1 LDKYKAGAKAVAVK
15 ILMTWD
21 ILPGREQEYFE
32 FIVRDWIPGLQRIGM
47 EPSDAWFTM
56 FGNQPQIM
64 AAAQVSSLGSL
75 QKSINSPDWKELTQR
90 LLDYVE
96 NFDFKVVQA
105 RSGFQM

>member
-1 LDKYKAGAKAVAVK
+1 MAVK

-32 FIVRDWIPGLQRIGM
+32 FIVRDWIPGLQRMGM

-56 FGNQPQIM
+56 YGNRPQIM
-64 AAAQVSSLGSL
+64 TAAQVSGLSSL
-75 QKSINSPDWKELTQR
+75 QHVLDSQDWKELTGR
-90 LLDYVE
+90 LSDYVE
-96 NFDFKVVQA
+96 NYDYKVVQA

>member
-1 LDKYKAGAKAVAVK
+1 
-15 ILMTWD
+15 MTWD

-32 FIVRDWIPGLQRIGM
+32 FVVRDWIPGIQRMGM

-56 FGNQPQIM
+56 YGGQPQIL
-64 AAAQVSSLGSL
+64 AAAQMPT
-75 QKSINSPDWKELTQR
+75 INAVQNILDSNDWKELTTR

-96 NFDFKVVQA
+96 NFEFKIVQA